1 MQKCGKR
8 RINDSS
14 GYFVVLPIYVVVEV
28 IEKKILALPMAVRG
42 LIRTYNLLTLC
53 VCKLCAH

>member
-14 GYFVVLPIYVVVEV
+14 GYFVVLPIYVVV
-28 IEKKILALPMAVRG
+28 KFKRSFSPTNRRASGPSFSD
-42 LIRTYNLLTLC
+42 N
-53 VCKLCAH
+53 